1 MNFVGVEERKKL
13 PLREASDAVGGYA
26 LPISKLHAVPYRAR
40 LALKVHRM
48 TTCEQL
54 LAAAGNATARAV
66 LATAAK
72 LEPEVLDTL
81 VRRADMARV
90 NGVGVV
96 FGLMLE
102 DLGVGDV
109 EGLAGCDPTDLH
121 ERLRRHN
128 RAERRARR
136 SPTPEEVSAWVAQA
150 RGLPVLVTWPA
161 PS

>member
-1 MNFVGVEERKKL
+1 MNFVSVEERRKL
-13 PLREASDAVGGYA
+13 PRTGASAPIGGYA

-40 LALKVHRM
+40 LALKLHRI

-54 LAAAGNATARAV
+54 LATAGNPTARAE
-66 LATAAK
+66 LAMTAQ
-72 LEPEVLDTL
+72 LEFELLDRL

-109 EGLAGCDPTDLH
+109 TSLAACDPVELH
-121 ERLRRHN
+121 ERLRRYN
-128 RAERRARR
+128 QAERRARR
-136 SPTPEEVSAWVAQA
+136 SPTLEEVSAWVAQA
-150 RGLPVLVTWPA
+150 RDLPELVTWPKA
-161 PS
+161 A

>member
-1 MNFVGVEERKKL
+1 MNFVSVDERRRL
-13 PLREASDAVGGYA
+13 PRSGTHVPVGGYA

-40 LALKVHRM
+40 LALKVHRI

-54 LAAAGNATARAV
+54 LATAGNPTARAA
-66 LATAAK
+66 LATTAQ
-72 LEPEVLDTL
+72 LELELLDRL

-109 EGLAGCDPTDLH
+109 TSLAACDPVELH
-121 ERLRRHN
+121 ERLRRYN
-128 RAERRARR
+128 LAERRARR
-136 SPTPEEVSAWVAQA
+136 SPTPEEVSAWVEQA
-150 RGLPVLVTWPA
+150 RSLPELVTWPT
-161 PS
+161 SS